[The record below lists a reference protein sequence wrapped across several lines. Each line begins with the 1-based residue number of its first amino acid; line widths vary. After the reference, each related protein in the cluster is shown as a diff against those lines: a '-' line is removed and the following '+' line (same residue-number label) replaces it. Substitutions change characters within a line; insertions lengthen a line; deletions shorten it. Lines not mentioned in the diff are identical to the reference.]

1 MMCICCDKR
10 IPLLLSPEISAEDEE
25 KVVFVKEKK
34 QIKGKFDEIMVSGA
48 ESNMW
53 RNGVV
58 GLIGANYGSGH
69 DGDEFIIAVCD
80 DCITKKKMTGN
91 IAFIDNYMGGVTD
104 PMLKE
109 DYDKSRIAWRRYNM
123 IDDLLNG
130 Y

>member
-1 MMCICCDKR
+1 MMCICCDKT
-10 IPLLLSPEISAEDEE
+10 IPLLMKSEEDEE
-25 KVVFVKEKK
+25 KLIFIKK
-34 QIKGKFDEIMVSGA
+34 KRQIKGTFDEEMVSGA

-53 RNGVV
+53 CNGVI
-58 GLIGANYGSGH
+58 GLISGNYGSGH

-104 PMLKE
+104 PMLKD
-109 DYDKSRIAWRRYNM
+109 DYEKSRIAWRRYNR

-130 Y
+130 E